1 MRTAL
6 LAELDDLVL
15 TVRDR
20 NSRSYILEAINAY
33 RAEAYRAAIISTW
46 VAVTYDVISKVREL
60 ATQGD
65 AEAKK
70 VVEGLDKDIDAQE
83 RGDASAVARFQKF
96 ENELLDKALTKFE
109 FVSRQEHVDLS
120 RLKDDRNLCTTRPSP
135 RKTLSSSRSRNS
147 SAHTSSTQSTTS
159 FSTHRRKARTLLPAS
174 CRT

>member
-1 MRTAL
+1 MRTVL
-6 LAELDDLVL
+6 LTELDDLVL

-46 VAVTYDVISKVREL
+46 VAVTYDIISKIREL
-60 ATQGD
+60 ANQGD

-70 VVEGLDKDIDAQE
+70 VVEAFDKDIDAQE

-109 FVSRQEHVDLS
+109 FISRQEHV
-120 RLKDDRNLCTTRPSP
+120 
-135 RKTLSSSRSRNS
+135 
-147 SAHTSSTQSTTS
+147 
-159 FSTHRRKARTLLPAS
+159 
-174 CRT
+174 